1 MVCLKEDGRGGKED
15 EECLVGEREG
25 VGEEV
30 EEVNV
35 IEDGPVGG
43 RQGGTDGAKFWSLIV
58 DEQDNQ
64 EHTKGRLRS
73 FSSPGFQNNVLD
85 ERHLRIN
92 IYLAG

>member
-1 MVCLKEDGRGGKED
+1 MLSVPNDLGFLRKTPKL
-15 EECLVGEREG
+15 LVTFQNSAMKRTETLASYLYIILSITLHSNGLG
-25 VGEEV
+25 
-30 EEVNV
+30 
-35 IEDGPVGG
+35 
-43 RQGGTDGAKFWSLIV
+43 SLIV

-92 IYLAG
+92 IYLA